1 MKTLHQKNTMPC
13 HFNGLDT
20 PRGYYA
26 IRWVI
31 HRLPL
36 ILNNE
41 GKVVFSTDGVVY
53 SEHFQEKD
61 YMIQEQKSKVTNIQ
75 YAYAVPDTYFVK
87 RRVYFY

>member
-1 MKTLHQKNTMPC
+1 MIVVVLNPEYVRELLEDVIAGEQ
-13 HFNGLDT
+13 NG
-20 PRGYYA
+20 
-26 IRWVI
+26 IS
-31 HRLPL
+31 L

-61 YMIQEQKSKVTNIQ
+61 YVIQEQKSKVTNIQ